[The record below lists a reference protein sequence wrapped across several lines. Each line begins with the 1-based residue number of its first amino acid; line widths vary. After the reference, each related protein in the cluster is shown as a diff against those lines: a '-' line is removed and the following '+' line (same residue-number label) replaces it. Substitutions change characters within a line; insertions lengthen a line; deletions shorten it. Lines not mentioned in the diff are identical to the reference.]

1 MDLNILLTG
10 SSGFLGIRLSEILSK
25 TNHRITALDISA
37 PKKKYGNFEYK
48 VMSINNYLE
57 HNKESLNKFDLII
70 HTATVLPFKGKKKDL
85 YETNIVSSLNLI
97 KQISNLDSVFFVY
110 VSSSGIYGKPFE
122 IPVQQSTKFN
132 PLDTYAETKLET
144 EINLAKYLNNSNYAV
159 IRPRTIMGMSRK
171 GIFEIFF
178 KLIKY
183 NIPIPLP
190 NKGRQIIQFVD
201 VNDLSRLILHIGMNK
216 ISGNWPAGA
225 PNPKSLKEHLDSLGT
240 KIEKKV
246 RYISFNSK
254 FFEFLGNILVS
265 LKLVKFTKWH
275 FGSFPLDFY
284 FDPLWVPDNFEYE
297 LNNEEAFFNSAKT
310 YFLNL
315 DI

>member
-1 MDLNILLTG
+1 
-10 SSGFLGIRLSEILSK
+10 
-25 TNHRITALDISA
+25 
-37 PKKKYGNFEYK
+37 
-48 VMSINNYLE
+48 MSINNFLE
-57 HNKESLNKFDLII
+57 KHKDSLNKFDLII

-110 VSSSGIYGKPFE
+110 VSSSGIYGKPFD
-122 IPVQQSTKFN
+122 IPVQQTTKFN
-132 PLDTYAETKLET
+132 PLDTYAKTKIET
-144 EINLAKYLNNSNYAV
+144 ENNLAKYLSEKKYAV
-159 IRPRTIMGMSRK
+159 IRPRTIMGVSRK

-190 NKGRQIIQFVD
+190 NRGRQIIQFVD
-201 VNDLSRLILHIGMNK
+201 VNDLSRLILHIGINK
-216 ISGNWPAGA
+216 ISGSWPAGA
-225 PNPKSLKEHLDSLGT
+225 PNPKSLKAHLDSLGI
-240 KIEKKV
+240 KLQKKV
-246 RYISFNSK
+246 RYINFNSK
-254 FFEFLGNILVS
+254 IFQILGNVLVS

-297 LNNEEAFFNSAKT
+297 LSNEEAFFNSAKT
-310 YFLNL
+310 YFVKLNN
-315 DI
+315 

>member
-1 MDLNILLTG
+1 MSLNILLTG
-10 SSGFLGIRLSEILSK
+10 SSGFLGIRLCEILSK
-25 TNHRITALDISA
+25 TDHKITALDISN
-37 PKKKYGNFEYK
+37 PKKKYKNFEYK
-48 VMSINNYLE
+48 VMSINNFLKKNK
-57 HNKESLNKFDLII
+57 HNLNKFDLII

-97 KQISNLDSVFFVY
+97 KHVSNLDSVFLVY
-110 VSSSGIYGKPFE
+110 ISSSGIYGKPLD

-132 PLDTYAETKLET
+132 PLDTYAETKIET
-144 EINLAKYLNNSNYAV
+144 EKNLAKYINEEKYAV
-159 IRPRTIMGMSRK
+159 IRPRTIMGVSRK

-201 VNDLSRLILHIGMNK
+201 VNDLSRLILHIGINK
-216 ISGNWPAGA
+216 MSGSWPAGA
-225 PNPKSLKEHLDSLGT
+225 PNPKSLKAHLDSLGV
-240 KIEKKV
+240 KLQKKV
-246 RYISFNSK
+246 RYINFNSK
-254 FFEFLGNILVS
+254 IFQTIGNILVS

-297 LNNEEAFFNSAKT
+297 LSNEEAFFNSAKT
-310 YFLNL
+310 YFVKLNN
-315 DI
+315 